1 MKVLLKSFYIN
12 SHTVVLG
19 ALRSEDGDGREKLAE
34 KVNSHSLLQV
44 TNFVK

>member
-12 SHTVVLG
+12 SHIVVLG
-19 ALRSEDGDGREKLAE
+19 TLRSEDGDGREKLAE

-44 TNFVK
+44 TNSVE

>member
-12 SHTVVLG
+12 SHTVVLQT
-19 ALRSEDGDGREKLAE
+19 LRSEDGDGRLKLAE
-34 KVNSHSLLQV
+34 KVNSHSFLQV